1 MWLLLLAATLR
12 TIAAANCS
20 LTQPEDVRLAAALD
34 LATAGCGTVVYTTLA
49 YGPGTRLP
57 HPGTRLAEIAREGS
71 ACYIV
76 VAGAASA
83 ASLAAHC
90 DVRPWRVVTAG
101 AASGRRASRAVK
113 LRPLLFFR
121 NARYLVFVD
130 WKLRLLRMPSSLVA
144 AMLRDAGFAAFRHP
158 CTAAH
163 TPPTRSPCNHRRP
176 GDPWWRA
183 EAREIARRG
192 VVADADALRVQVQ
205 RYSRAGPLVEYVDG
219 ALLVW
224 DAMHPVAGA
233 LSCAWWTEYNR
244 EDSSDRDQLAFARA
258 ITAIIPPNPID
269 DPARSF
275 EASTRRGG
283 VFIVSE
289 GGGRPGACGGL
300 CHQYDSTGT
309 AVAPAGARVLPPSS
323 PAPGP
328 CKVTSLLTSGIY

>member
-1 MWLLLLAATLR
+1 MWCPEILLLAATLR

-20 LTQPEDVRLAAALD
+20 LTRPEDVRLAAALD
-34 LATAGCGTVVYTTLA
+34 LATTGCGTVVYTTLA

-57 HPGTRLAEIAREGS
+57 HPATRLAEMAREGG
-71 ACYIV
+71 ACYIL

-83 ASLAAHC
+83 VSLAAHC
-90 DVRPWRVVTAG
+90 DVRPWRVVSAG
-101 AASGRRASRAVK
+101 GASGRRASRAVK

-121 NARYLVFVD
+121 KARYVVFVD
-130 WKLRLLRMPSSLVA
+130 WKLRLLQAPSLLVS

-192 VVADADALRVQVQ
+192 VVANVDALREQIQ

-224 DAMHPVAGA
+224 DTMHPVAGA
-233 LSCAWWTEYNR
+233 LSCAWWAEYSR

-258 ITAIIPPNPID
+258 ITSIIPPDPAD

-275 EASTRRGG
+275 GASTRRSG
-283 VFIVSE
+283 VLIISE
-289 GGGRPGACGGL
+289 GGGRPGACRGL
-300 CHQYDSTGT
+300 CHQYDATGT
-309 AVAPAGARVLPPSS
+309 AVAPAGARVLS
-323 PAPGP
+323 PINKAPEP
-328 CKVTSLLTSGIY
+328 CRAVK